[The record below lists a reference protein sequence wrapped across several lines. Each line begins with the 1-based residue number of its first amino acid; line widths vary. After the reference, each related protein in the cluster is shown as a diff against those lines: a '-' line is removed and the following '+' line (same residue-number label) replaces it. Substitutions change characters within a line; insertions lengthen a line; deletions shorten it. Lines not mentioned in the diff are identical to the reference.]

1 MPNDEMTTEEFEAMM
16 SERAGKAKRNKF
28 GAVRTQYNGRTYDSK
43 VEARYAVKL
52 DLLKSAGEIRSWIAQ
67 PTFKLGEDF
76 TYRADFE
83 VEEQSGKRHVVDVK
97 GHETP
102 RFRDVRR
109 LWAKYGH
116 CPLWIVKEQGVEII
130 AGAPF

>member
-83 VEEQSGKRHVVDVK
+83 VEEQSGKRHVVERSQQCVFAQI
-97 GHETP
+97 G
-102 RFRDVRR
+102 VRVVHVGR
-109 LWAKYGH
+109 AH
-116 CPLWIVKEQGVEII
+116 
-130 AGAPF
+130 ARR